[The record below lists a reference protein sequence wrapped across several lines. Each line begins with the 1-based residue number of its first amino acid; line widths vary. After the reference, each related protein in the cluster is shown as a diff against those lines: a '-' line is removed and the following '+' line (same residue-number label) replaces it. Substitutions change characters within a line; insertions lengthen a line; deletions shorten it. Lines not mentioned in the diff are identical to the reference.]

1 MSAVVKVFLCVAL
14 QVFHCVHFECPAN
27 LSALAASEL
36 EQKSAAT
43 AAHDSSPSN
52 VVQPMDIG
60 TARPGD
66 NAASTVQ
73 QQPHMRLQGLRQANA
88 HDDMPGVDHG
98 DGYGIG
104 LLGRGRSPPPSDA
117 T

>member
-1 MSAVVKVFLCVAL
+1 ML

-36 EQKSAAT
+36 EQKST
-43 AAHDSSPSN
+43 AAAGEESSAAN
-52 VVQPMDIG
+52 VVQQPMDIV
-60 TARPGD
+60 TARLGD

-73 QQPHMRLQGLRQANA
+73 QQPHVRLQGLRQANA
-88 HDDMPGVDHG
+88 HDDMLGVDHG

-104 LLGRGRSPPPSDA
+104 LLGRDRSPPPSDA
-117 T
+117 I